1 MTSSPSGSTAF
12 FALALLTICGLVLL
26 LLRYYLP
33 LRSTPA
39 YVIVPVF
46 LSIALPASI
55 VLLVPIDLA
64 SSAGTE
70 TDGGRGIWLPEK
82 VVYKSWR
89 TTYWLTFSLT
99 WFILPYLGEYCDSGY
114 REPRAQVLDAI
125 RSNGRYQLIMLGST
139 ILGAIYILLQNGFD
153 RDSLESLVMALAYAW
168 GLVLAIYLMGHGLVA
183 LPRTLYRYASISG
196 RLKRLQGQAPKVHD
210 KLTESLDKLDQ
221 YEYQVVQLK
230 QRKNGTAREFQEW
243 IEELTEMSN
252 LPENR
257 VDVVGRTATT
267 AVPPVITERYLA
279 DLTRKLKR
287 ARHAKVRF
295 SDEWDRLIAK
305 ALRTQAIL
313 DSQASQRLEFK
324 SSAFETQ
331 TQGPLSRLTLLTPY
345 TRYLYHVHVI
355 PALSYLA
362 SFTATL
368 ASLAIIWSECVN
380 PLNPKL
386 SLIGLTV
393 VHHPPSSRG
402 QIGFGGQVVAAAWL
416 CYMCICA
423 FFSLTEV
430 KVWGN
435 RALVKRGTY
444 LESATWYSLQV
455 AKLTV
460 PLAYNFVTFT
470 PPTIYKNTSFHRF
483 LGRLIK
489 LTPLGMGFSNYF
501 PMFILVPVLASTFGL
516 YGWVKRVCGFGDLLE
531 DEEDADDGNG
541 GASANESG
549 LGRWR
554 EGRALIEREVQGA
567 SGNSLGLSQRSGLV
581 SPPGGRAATSSSAGR
596 YSDQAPVGAAAS
608 TSNSRASARAS
619 ASGGVSRAQRDSE
632 TRVERERRIRREEEE
647 GNFFTD
653 FGSRVRNTF
662 ETADFSFSRP
672 KWMSGDDEGAE
683 AGAGSRIAGARGS
696 AQDEGSGSAS
706 TGWTRLFGGRP
717 EEGRVRL

>member
-1 MTSSPSGSTAF
+1 MTSSSAGSTAF

-39 YVIVPVF
+39 YVTVPVF

-64 SSAGTE
+64 SSAGTD
-70 TDGGRGIWLPEK
+70 TDGSRGIWLSDR

-89 TTYWLTFSLT
+89 TTYWLTFALT

-114 REPRAQVLDAI
+114 REPRAQVLYAI
-125 RSNGRYQLIMLGST
+125 RSNGRYQLIMLASA
-139 ILGAIYILLQNGFD
+139 IVGAIYILLQNGFD

-183 LPRTLYRYASISG
+183 FPRLLYRYASISG
-196 RLKRLQGQAPKVHD
+196 RLKRLQGQAPKVHE

-243 IEELTEMSN
+243 IEELAEMSN

-257 VDVVGRTATT
+257 AEVVGRTSTAT
-267 AVPPVITERYLA
+267 VPPVITERYLA

-295 SDEWDRLIAK
+295 SDEWDRLVAK
-305 ALRTQAIL
+305 AIRTQAIL

-331 TQGPLSRLTLLTPY
+331 SQGVLSCLTLLTPY
-345 TRYLYHVHVI
+345 TRYLYHAHVI
-355 PALSYLA
+355 PALSYLS
-362 SFTATL
+362 SFIATL
-368 ASLAIIWSECVN
+368 ASLSIIWSECVN
-380 PLNPKL
+380 PLNAKL

-393 VHHPPSSRG
+393 VHHQGSARG
-402 QIGFGGQVVAAAWL
+402 QIGFGGQVIAAAWL
-416 CYMCICA
+416 CYMCVCA

-470 PPTIYKNTSFHRF
+470 PPTIYKKTGFHRF

-489 LTPLGMGFSNYF
+489 LTPLGQGFSNYF
-501 PMFILVPVLASTFGL
+501 PMFILVPVLASAFGL
-516 YGWVKRVCGFGDLLE
+516 YGRVRNICGFGDLLE
-531 DEEDADDGNG
+531 DEEGADEG
-541 GASANESG
+541 GAGSG
-549 LGRWR
+549 NAGEVGRWR

-581 SPPGGRAATSSSAGR
+581 SPPGGRAGAGVGG
-596 YSDQAPVGAAAS
+596 YSDRAPTGVTSGNAAGMGAGA
-608 TSNSRASARAS
+608 
-619 ASGGVSRAQRDSE
+619 SRAQRDRE
-632 TRVERERRIRREEEE
+632 TREQRERRIRQEEEE

-653 FGSRVRNTF
+653 FGTRVKNTF

-672 KWMSGDDEGAE
+672 KWMGGEDDVTR
-683 AGAGSRIAGARGS
+683 S
-696 AQDEGSGSAS
+696 GSGSGVSRPAARAGEEGGGS
-706 TGWTRLFGGRP
+706 WTRLFGGRP